1 MTTIIILVFLF
12 LFLSLLLE
20 QQQQETKK
28 NLSINRME
36 WIKQW
41 RKLKGQWNRFSSLFK
56 TWNFFFVWK
65 KTTWINNKDEQKIRI
80 FCCCCLF
87 VEKNDSARKFLN
99 KQKTNKIFNM
109 MTGKTFVFFF
119 LFFFPVLKF
128 KTTKK
133 KSLKQTMNVT

>member
-28 NLSINRME
+28 NLSIHRME

-65 KTTWINNKDEQKIRI
+65 KTTRINNKDEQKIRI
-80 FCCCCLF
+80 FVVCLF
-87 VEKNDSARKFLN
+87 VEKNGSARKFLN
-99 KQKTNKIFNM
+99 KQTSKIFNM
-109 MTGKTFVFFF
+109 MTGKTFVFFV
-119 LFFFPVLKF
+119 FFQFWNLKLQ
-128 KTTKK
+128 KK
-133 KSLKQTMNVT
+133 IS